1 MVMNCPFET
10 IMQKAI
16 PSHKRHLRAN
26 ICNQNLIKNVYQL
39 SILET
44 RLDDLFDI
52 NCSSSTV

>member
-1 MVMNCPFET
+1 
-10 IMQKAI
+10 MQKAI

-26 ICNQNLIKNVYQL
+26 ICNQNLIKNIYQL

-52 NCSSSTV
+52 NCSSSTVYLL